1 MHEALFQLIA
11 EKRTLSETDER
22 LCLTY
27 FEPISVPKNHIIE
40 AAGGIPK
47 YLYFVVSGYV
57 RLFYTD
63 ENGTDVTTHLNCPP
77 GFITSYFSFINQTAS
92 RENVASITA
101 CDVLRISKSNLD
113 NLFRE
118 SAAMKDFSITVFEQS
133 LAYNETRANE
143 LATLTAEQRYKK
155 LMMTYPGIL
164 QRVPVQYIASFLG
177 IKPESLSR
185 IRRQLIS

>member
-1 MHEALFQLIA
+1 MHESLFQLIESKLPFSDA
-11 EKRTLSETDER
+11 DRR
-22 LCLTY
+22 LCLAY
-27 FEPISVPKNHIIE
+27 FEPVTAPKNQIIE
-40 AAGGIPK
+40 AAGKTPK

-57 RLFYTD
+57 RLFYIA
-63 ENGTDVTTHLNCPP
+63 ENGVDITTHINCPP
-77 GFITSYFSFINQTAS
+77 GFITAYFSFINQTAS

-101 CDVLRISKSNLD
+101 CDLLRITKADLD
-113 NLFRE
+113 QLFRE
-118 SAAMKDFSITVFEQS
+118 SAALKDFSISIFEQS

-155 LMMTYPGIL
+155 LLLTNPGIL
-164 QRVPVQYIASFLG
+164 QQVPVQYIASFLG